1 MDTAFV
7 NDMSGAV
14 HALLSIVDNGSCFH
28 VAGYLRPGRGM
39 PPASAAKDACI
50 AAWASWAG
58 MPQAVM

>member
-14 HALLSIVDNGSCFH
+14 HTLLSIVDNASCFH
-28 VAGYLRPGRGM
+28 VVAYLRPGRGT
-39 PPASAAKDACI
+39 PPASAEKDAFI

-58 MPQAVM
+58 MPQA